1 VVVGVTAELDDPST
15 EDVIISKWRKIS
27 ADTKPEMRQAVDETL
42 RRFGFKIERLE
53 IRRANSIAVLFICLT
68 LATVR
73 SLRAQ
78 WCSGQFGVIIQKLF
92 TVLSCTDFETVSIK
106 SLSWPATD
114 YERCSSFFS
123 SVQGKQLVTCQ

>member
-1 VVVGVTAELDDPST
+1 MVVGVTAELDDPST

-73 SLRAQ
+73 HLRDQ
-78 WCSGQFGVIIQKLF
+78 WCSGQFADIIQKLF
-92 TVLSCTDFETVSIK
+92 TVLSCTDSETVSIR
-106 SLSWPATD
+106 SLSWPETD